1 MGVLRKALFGA
12 ALFGAYKYI
21 GPLFGGPNRR
31 TYDGLS
37 AVFATRE
44 QADVAVERLVQEYRI
59 DRAAVFVEPI
69 GERNSAGT
77 AVSGGDHASG
87 DSGARDRSDGPLRGA
102 IKVTAPLGQISE
114 GVLRQALRDIG
125 ASRIEA
131 F

>member
-12 ALFGAYKYI
+12 ALYGAYKYI
-21 GPLFGGPNRR
+21 KAIVGRPIRR

-37 AVFATRE
+37 AVFGTRE
-44 QADVAVERLVQEYRI
+44 QADTAVERLVQEYHV

-69 GERNSAGT
+69 GEQNSVGI

-87 DSGARDRSDGPLRGA
+87 RSGAQDRSDGPLHGV
-102 IKVTAPLGQISE
+102 IKVTAPLGQLSE
-114 GVLRQALRDIG
+114 AVLRQAFRDIG
-125 ASRIEA
+125 AQRIEA